1 MLDEVTSKPVS
12 MRSRRGHLLVTEQN
26 YPTARSYRMAIG
38 VAAGELIKFTFAAP
52 FVLTTRRVTLIAA
65 PADTAVVL
73 TSYVAADLTVTTPAT
88 EPVRVHNRDMVN
100 GAFTTTLV
108 FRGGAAEV
116 DDDNF
121 LDEGII
127 TSNRPEDNLMSP
139 RELPAGDYYIII
151 SGEEGASALLAMEWE
166 ELTSV

>member
-1 MLDEVTSKPVS
+1 
-12 MRSRRGHLLVTEQN
+12 
-26 YPTARSYRMAIG
+26 
-38 VAAGELIKFTFAAP
+38 
-52 FVLTTRRVTLIAA
+52 
-65 PADTAVVL
+65 
-73 TSYVAADLTVTTPAT
+73 
-88 EPVRVHNRDMVN
+88 MVN